1 MHRRFLQ
8 LLFAATALALVPGS
22 TRGECPIDPGPEW
35 GSYGSGVDQFRSIY
49 GMARTPDGAILATD
63 YQNHRIKKYDAD
75 GNLLLMF
82 GSRGDLPG
90 QFRLPVGVAT
100 DGAGNIFVT
109 DFATRRVQKFD
120 PGGNFLTLWHVAW
133 ADSGYPSYLYTLATD
148 AAGNVFVPDPAHEVL
163 YKYGPEGDLLATWT
177 SDDPSWHVG
186 EITSDENGVLY
197 GTWGGFYRKF
207 DSALVPL
214 SGLTAVASGGRLSVR
229 GGRHYYAGVD
239 PDLGGAAR
247 IFDESGTLLCTVGEI
262 GVGAGLLQD
271 PRQALPLDDVRLVL
285 SDITGSKI
293 VRFDVPAVPA
303 AAATWG
309 RVKAAYR

>member
-1 MHRRFLQ
+1 MPRR
-8 LLFAATALALVPGS
+8 LLLLVFASASLVLVDSP
-22 TRGECPIDPGPEW
+22 TRAECPLEFSHEW
-35 GSYGSGVDQFRSIY
+35 GSYGMGPDQFQYVY

-63 YQNHRIKKYDAD
+63 YRNHRIKKYDAD
-75 GNLLLMF
+75 GNLLLTF

-90 QFRLPVGVAT
+90 QFRLPIAVAT

-109 DFATRRVQKFD
+109 DFATRRLQKFD
-120 PGGNFLTLWHVAW
+120 ANGNFLTLWQVAY
-133 ADSGYPSYLYTLATD
+133 ADPGFPSYLYTLTTD
-148 AAGNVFVPDPAHEVL
+148 PAGNVFVPDHVNEVL
-163 YKYGPEGDLLATWT
+163 YKYGPEGDVLATWT

-186 EITSDENGVLY
+186 NITSDENGVLY

-214 SGLTAVASGGRLSVR
+214 SGLTATASQGQLSVR
-229 GGRHYYAGVD
+229 RGRHYYAGYD

-285 SDITGSKI
+285 NDITGSKL
-293 VRFDVPAVPA
+293 VRFDAFAVPA

-309 RVKAAYR
+309 RVKAVYR